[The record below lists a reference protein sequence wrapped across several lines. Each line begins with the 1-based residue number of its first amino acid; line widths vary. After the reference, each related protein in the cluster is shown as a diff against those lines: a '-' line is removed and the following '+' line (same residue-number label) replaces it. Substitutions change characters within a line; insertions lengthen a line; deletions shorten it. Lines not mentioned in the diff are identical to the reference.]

1 MVHRCA
7 VRSARATGA
16 AVAVALVALPGVV
29 AGHVQY
35 VADGRRP
42 GGPGELLAAVLADPV
57 GVGLLA
63 AGSVGVGAA
72 VAGYLRWR
80 PFAADVAAFRRA
92 LDGYRDL
99 LPWLVRLSMGLPL
112 VGAGF
117 AGYLFAPTVA
127 APVEVH
133 GLTLGAP
140 ALRLF
145 GVTAGFLLLFGLATR
160 AVAATTLLAY
170 LVCLAAEPS
179 LLLAFEYVP
188 GLAAVVLLGGGR
200 PSADDVVET
209 MAADGR
215 TVYASVDPAYRR
227 VVVPVRRRIEPHG
240 SLVPVALRLGL
251 GVAFVYLGVTQKL
264 LDPGPAYAVVA
275 KYRLTEVVPVS
286 PALWVFGAGV
296 TEAVVGLALA
306 AGAFT
311 RATAGVAFLLLTT
324 TLFGLPDDP
333 VLAHVGLFG
342 LVSALL
348 VTGAGPRSVDAALR
362 RRRDAGPDGTTEGGT
377 D

>member
-1 MVHRCA
+1 MVHKRA
-7 VRSARATGA
+7 GRSARA
-16 AVAVALVALPGVV
+16 AVAGVAGASAALPGVS
-29 AGHVQY
+29 AAHVQY
-35 VADGRRP
+35 VADDSRP

-57 GVGLLA
+57 GVALLA
-63 AGSVGVGAA
+63 GGAVGTVAA
-72 VAGYLRWR
+72 AAGYLRWR
-80 PFAADVAAFRRA
+80 PFGADVDAFRRA

-99 LPWLVRLSMGLPL
+99 LPWLVRLAMGLPL

-127 APVEVH
+127 APVAVH

-160 AVAATTLLAY
+160 LVAATTLLVY
-170 LVCLAAEPS
+170 LAALAAEPS
-179 LLLAFEYVP
+179 LLLAVEYVP
-188 GLAAVVLLGGGR
+188 GLIAIALLGGGR
-200 PSADDVVET
+200 PSADDVVEA

-227 VVVPVRRRIEPHG
+227 VVVPVRRRLDPHRP
-240 SLVPVALRLGL
+240 LVPVALRIGL
-251 GVAFVYLGVTQKL
+251 GFAFVYLGVTQKL
-264 LDPGPAYAVVA
+264 LDPGPAYAVVE
-275 KYRLTEVVPVS
+275 KYQLTRVVPVS
-286 PALWVFGAGV
+286 PSLWVFGAGV
-296 TEAVVGLALA
+296 TEAAVGLALA

-311 RATAGVAFLLLTT
+311 RASAGVAFLLLTT

-333 VLAHVGLFG
+333 VLAHVTLFG

-348 VTGAGPRSVDAALR
+348 VTGAGPHSADALLHAASAA
-362 RRRDAGPDGTTEGGT
+362 DGPTDGGG